1 MNFKQINEKYTY
13 GYIYGEEKVKV
24 QKTSMILMC
33 LMGGINLWTIIKIL
47 INGGSIKDAMIFAIA
62 YIVFFFLVCI
72 FSIEYFSVYV
82 IEEYGV
88 KLDCKLPFIKK
99 KFSWE
104 EIKLLKESTLLV
116 HVWNRWK
123 YRKAEFFIL
132 SIDPNYNNH
141 IYDEKDQAIQ
151 NNRKR
156 RVICIPKN
164 EETIRCLKY
173 YEPRMINCAKEVT
186 L

>member
-1 MNFKQINEKYTY
+1 M
-13 GYIYGEEKVKV
+13 
-24 QKTSMILMC
+24 
-33 LMGGINLWTIIKIL
+33 
-47 INGGSIKDAMIFAIA
+47 NGGSIKDAMIFAIT
-62 YIVFFFLVCI
+62 YILLFFLLSL
-72 FSIEYFSVYV
+72 FSLEYYSIY
-82 IEEYGV
+82 ILEEYGV
-88 KLDCKLPFIKK
+88 RLDCKLPFIKK
-99 KFSWE
+99 KFKWE

-123 YRKAEFFIL
+123 YREAKFFVL
-132 SIDPNYNNH
+132 SIDPKYNNH

-164 EETIRCLKY
+164 EETIRCLRY
-173 YEPRMINCAKEVT
+173 YEPRMINCVKEVT